1 MVCSESNVFFLHTG
15 NAAGRVFAEG
25 LINRFGPGYFHGCVA
40 GSHAPDDR
48 YVDGGYAGTAR

>member
-1 MVCSESNVFFLHTG
+1 MVRSESNVFFLHTG
-15 NAAGRVFAEG
+15 NAAGCVFAEC
-25 LINRFGPGYFHGCVA
+25 LITHFGPGGFYGCVA